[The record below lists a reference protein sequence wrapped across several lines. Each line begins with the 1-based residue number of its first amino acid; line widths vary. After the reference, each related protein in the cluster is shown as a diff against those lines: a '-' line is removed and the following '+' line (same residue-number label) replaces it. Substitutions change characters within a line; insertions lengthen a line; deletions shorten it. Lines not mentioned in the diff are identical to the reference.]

1 LLREKNMKKTDQ
13 EIILNIVLV
22 CLNNFA
28 DFTLTVSSLK
38 KLKYPHFKIIVIDSS
53 DDLKIRKFV
62 ETEKNF
68 DISYV
73 WQEKDGVYSAMNLGI
88 ETSEPNSF
96 VWFLNPGD
104 VLVDSEVVIDMLKAL
119 DESSGKWAF
128 AQARNAKPNENQIY
142 PKKIDIL
149 GKKGIAKGNAKIS
162 HQAIFVCRET
172 LIANGYFDTSYK
184 IAADQAMLMKL
195 VDAPS
200 VFIPKV
206 MVEIDQNG
214 ISGKFPL
221 QTIYET
227 IKVNYL
233 SGAWSL
239 NTSVFTLL
247 ARLIQLSYGTL
258 KLKLAYVI
266 KSMRK

>member
-1 LLREKNMKKTDQ
+1 MKKTDQ
-13 EIILNIVLV
+13 EIILSIVLV

-28 DFTLTVSSLK
+28 DLVLTVNSLR
-38 KLKYPHFKIIVIDSS
+38 KLKDICFKLIVIDSS
-53 DDLKIRKFV
+53 DDPKIKKFV
-62 ETEKNF
+62 DIEKNF

-73 WQEKDGVYSAMNLGI
+73 WQEKNGVYPAMNLGI
-88 ETSEPNSF
+88 ENSEPNSF

-104 VLVDSEVVIDMLKAL
+104 ILVDGEVVTDLLKAL
-119 DESSGKWAF
+119 SESSSKWAF

-142 PKKIDIL
+142 PKKINTLD
-149 GKKGIAKGNAKIS
+149 KNGIAKGNVKIS

-172 LIANGYFDTSYK
+172 LIANGYFDISYK
-184 IAADQAMLMKL
+184 IAGDQAMLMRL
-195 VDAPS
+195 VDATP

-221 QTIYET
+221 QTIFET
-227 IKVNYL
+227 MKVNYL
-233 SGAWSL
+233 SGAWGL
-239 NTSVFTLL
+239 NTSIFTLL

-258 KLKLAYVI
+258 KLKLAYII

>member
-1 LLREKNMKKTDQ
+1 MKKTDQ
-13 EIILNIVLV
+13 EIFLSIVLV

-28 DFTLTVSSLK
+28 DFTLTISSLK
-38 KLKYPHFKIIVIDSS
+38 KLKYPCFKLIVIDSS
-53 DDLKIRKFV
+53 DDQKI
-62 ETEKNF
+62 KNF
-68 DISYV
+68 VDIEKDFDICYV
-73 WQEKDGVYSAMNLGI
+73 WQQKSGVYSAMNLGI
-88 ETSEPNSF
+88 ENSEPNSF

-104 VLVDSEVVIDMLKAL
+104 VLVNSEVVTDLLKAL
-119 DESSGKWAF
+119 GESSVKWAF

-142 PKKIDIL
+142 PKKINIID
-149 GKKGIAKGNAKIS
+149 KKGIAKGDVKIS

-172 LIANGYFDTSYK
+172 LIANGYFDISYK
-184 IAADQAMLMKL
+184 IAGDQAMLMRL
-195 VDAPS
+195 VDDPP

-221 QTIYET
+221 QTIFET

-233 SGAWSL
+233 SGASSL
-239 NTSVFTLL
+239 NASIFILL
-247 ARLIQLSYGTL
+247 ARIIQLSYGTL
-258 KLKLAYVI
+258 KLKLAYII